1 MRKFISRSYGINLKK
16 IIIFNPIQKQFK
28 IKKMR
33 KFKNQNKIKLLY
45 PSSHY
50 SYKNHSIIKN
60 TFKKFKLKNFEIYFT
75 SSKKSLGIIKI

>member
-1 MRKFISRSYGINLKK
+1 MKKFISKSYGINLKK
-16 IIIFNPIQKQFK
+16 IIIFNKIHNQFK

-33 KFKNQNKIKLLY
+33 KIKNRSIIKLLY

-60 TFKKFKLKNFEIYFT
+60 TLKKFKLKNF
-75 SSKKSLGIIKI
+75 